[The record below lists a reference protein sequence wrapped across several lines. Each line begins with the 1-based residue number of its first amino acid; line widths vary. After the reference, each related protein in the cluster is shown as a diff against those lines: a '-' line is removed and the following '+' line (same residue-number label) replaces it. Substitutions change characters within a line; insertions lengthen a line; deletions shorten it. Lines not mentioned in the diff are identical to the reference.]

1 MIDLEPRPGDALIIV
16 DPQNDF
22 CPGGA
27 LAVAGGD
34 EIMVGIGALADRFPI
49 VAITQDWHSPDHK
62 SFASN
67 HVEGTPFG
75 TAEMPYGP
83 QVLWPDHCV
92 QGTTGAAFHPG
103 LAMAVDRAD
112 LILRKGTN
120 PAVDSYSAFYENDRT
135 TATGLAG
142 YLREKSVRR
151 CVFVGLAYDFCVA
164 YSALD
169 ATRAGF
175 EAVVVKQLCRAIAM
189 PTADG
194 GTTADEAE
202 RRFESAGVA
211 LARVPSSDG
220 ATTVEPDIPTP
231 SDGKLGHRAR

>member
-1 MIDLEPRPGDALIIV
+1 MTADFNPAAGDALVIV

-34 EIMVGIGALADRFPI
+34 EIMAGIAALAQRFPL
-49 VAITQDWHSPDHK
+49 VVITQDWHSPDHK

-67 HVEGTPFG
+67 HEGGEPFG
-75 TAEMPYGP
+75 MADMPYGP

-92 QGTTGAAFHPG
+92 QATAGAAFHPA
-103 LAMAVDRAD
+103 LQSAVDRAD

-120 PAVDSYSAFYENDRT
+120 PAVDSYSAFYENDRV

-142 YLREKSVRR
+142 YLRERNVRR
-151 CVFVGLAYDFCVA
+151 CTFVGLAYDFCVA

-169 ATRAGF
+169 AAREGF
-175 EAVVVKQLCRAIAM
+175 DAVVVKDLTRAIAM
-189 PTADG
+189 PAADG
-194 GTTADEAE
+194 GTTVDEAE
-202 RRFESAGVA
+202 RRFAEAGVVVA
-211 LARVPSSDG
+211 
-220 ATTVEPDIPTP
+220 
-231 SDGKLGHRAR
+231 